1 MATSNSCIR
10 NKNFNNAQKRWSQHI
25 VASPYDDVC
34 VLLKYQTRRHSQ
46 DDLTLMTKIS
56 HIPPKTYSTLTHYHS
71 KTNNYNNSDN
81 NNNINNMYIDSVVL
95 AASNGGGGGG
105 HSSTKTNNNKNT
117 NNIINTNINN
127 NNENNKNINENQTF
141 EIQTVT
147 NTSGLTKNNNHL
159 PPYNRNNGNQVALDV
174 CCGRGNGYIQKPS
187 QQQQQQQQQTDFN
200 SRHRRR
206 LIRPISCFEPG
217 DHKNKEL
224 MNDIIT
230 SCKLKNGFGPA
241 VQQQQTNSS
250 PTKRPL
256 SPDHPN
262 PALPITESP
271 SPAMNRMGWALRTLL
286 VADSSSCL
294 KDRKCAPGTELV
306 DWLVNLS
313 PIVHTRAQAA
323 GMWQALLE
331 EGILSHV
338 NKEQPFKDKC
348 FLYRFRVDE
357 EGTAGGHPSTD
368 DLNASNEHVREALS
382 SLLQRG
388 PDATLRMILR
398 KPSHERTPEEL
409 ELVFEELLH
418 IAALSHLSTIFSQGD
433 EGRSWYIILK
443 GSVDVVIHGKGTVA
457 TLKSGDDFG
466 KLALINDAPR
476 AATIVLKEN
485 NCHLLR
491 VDKEHF
497 NRILRDVEA
506 NTLRL
511 QEHGKDV
518 LVLERVA
525 KQRGQHSAFKY
536 TVMSGTPSKMLEHL
550 LETRLGSQVSV
561 IQFMQKWV
569 MAVRHAAFDEPS
581 VCDFIEELAAEVEAD
596 PELQEETSIIHNIL
610 TQMARYQD
618 DRNQNAGQKWKLPPN
633 GQPICLFSV
642 IFRVYCADHTYC
654 TLRFPLHTTA
664 EIIKACAADKLQLNR
679 GPEDL
684 CLVEVKSNGE
694 RSVFKDNDTPLSEQ
708 EGPTEG
714 IEIDLELLSTKELA
728 YYITTF
734 DWDLFWAVHEYEL
747 LYHTFGRHH
756 FGKIT
761 ANLDVFLRRFNELQY
776 WIVTEIVSTS
786 SMSKRVGLLRN
797 CKEYQNLNAFFAI
810 VMGLSNMAVSRLQQ
824 TWEKI
829 PSKFRKLYQEFE
841 ALIDP
846 SRNHRAYRV
855 FVGKL
860 QPPLIPFMPLL
871 LKDMTFAHEGNKTS
885 LDGLVNFEK
894 MHMMAQ
900 TMRTLRFCRSRSLG
914 LEPPSPKRC
923 AALKKS
929 SKLKLANDKENNA
942 SINNAGGGIGVGFGG
957 RKENGHLAMKPPN
970 APPQNMRGGLR
981 VYKIVILEDS
991 YQQQAVIDG
1000 EAALLDILDTAG
1012 QVEFTAMRDQYMR
1025 CGEGFIICYSV
1036 IDRHSY
1042 EEASEYRKLIQRVS
1056 TEEGRNLANQFGCPF
1071 FETSAALRLYI
1082 DEAFYALVR
1091 EIRRK
1096 EKQKALGNGT
1106 SSEKLHSRR
1115 RSRWWRIRSIFALFF
1130 Y

>member
-1 MATSNSCIR
+1 MAMEWITAIDKRPCDRNLRDAELISCR
-10 NKNFNNAQKRWSQHI
+10 LRRVEPLCRLPGSALQQLAMCGFYEDLEKGVTLFRAGEQGRFWY
-25 VASPYDDVC
+25 A
-34 VLLKYQTRRHSQ
+34 VLGGSLEVRYHAPDTDGKTPVTLCNLGVGATFGESILH
-46 DDLTLMTKIS
+46 DL
-56 HIPPKTYSTLTHYHS
+56 PRDST
-71 KTNNYNNSDN
+71 
-81 NNNINNMYIDSVVL
+81 VV
-95 AASNGGGGGG
+95 
-105 HSSTKTNNNKNT
+105 TKTT
-117 NNIINTNINN
+117 C
-127 NNENNKNINENQTF
+127 ELLRVE
-141 EIQTVT
+141 
-147 NTSGLTKNNNHL
+147 
-159 PPYNRNNGNQVALDV
+159 
-174 CCGRGNGYIQKPS
+174 
-187 QQQQQQQQQTDFN
+187 QQDF
-200 SRHRRR
+200 R
-206 LIRPISCFEPG
+206 LIWE
-217 DHKNKEL
+217 KNKEL

-230 SCKLKNGFGPA
+230 NCKLKNGFGAAMSAAPA
-241 VQQQQTNSS
+241 S

-271 SPAMNRMGWALRTLL
+271 SPAMSRMGWALRTLL
-286 VADSSSCL
+286 VTDSSSCL
-294 KDRKCAPGTELV
+294 KDRKVSGKLIRKCAPGTELV
-306 DWLVNLS
+306 DWLLNLS

-331 EGILSHV
+331 EGVLSHV

-357 EGTAGGHPSTD
+357 EGTSGGAPQTD
-368 DLNASNEHVREALS
+368 DVNASNDHVREALGT
-382 SLLQRG
+382 LFQRG

-398 KPSHERTPEEL
+398 KPSHERSPEEL

-418 IAALSHLSTIFSQGD
+418 IAALSHLSTSIKRELASIIVFESHAQAGTILFNQGD
-433 EGRSWYIILK
+433 EGRSWYILLK

-457 TLKSGDDFG
+457 TLKTGDDFG

-550 LETRLGSQVSV
+550 LETRLGGQVV
-561 IQFMQKWV
+561 GIDPFLDDFLLTHIVFMPVVQLVDELVNYFHCENTGGGGGGGNTPEDREYNLNFKKRVVQFVQKWL
-569 MAVRHAAFDEPS
+569 MAVRHAAFEES
-581 VCDFIEELAAEVEAD
+581 VVCDFIEDLAADVEAD
-596 PELQEETSIIHNIL
+596 PDLNEETSVVHNIL
-610 TQMARYQD
+610 TQLSRYQE
-618 DRNQNAGQKWKLPPN
+618 DRTANAGQKWKLPPN
-633 GQPICLFSV
+633 GQPICLFSGNTTTSRTV
-642 IFRVYCADHTYC
+642 IRPDDDIIFRVYCADHTYC

-664 EIIKACAADKLQLNR
+664 GIIKACAADKLQLNR
-679 GPEDL
+679 GPDDL
-684 CLVEVKSNGE
+684 ALVEVKSNGE
-694 RSVFKDNDTPLSEQ
+694 RSKFKDNDVSIPTGLSLNGRLFVSVKDHLDALTPLPEQ

-714 IEIDLELLSTKELA
+714 VDVDLEIISTKELA
-728 YYITTF
+728 YHITIF

-747 LYHTFGRHH
+747 LYHTFGRYH

-786 SMSKRVGLLRN
+786 SMSKRVGLLRKFIKLAAY

-810 VMGLSNMAVSRLQQ
+810 VMGLSNMAVSRLQL
-824 TWEKI
+824 TWDKI
-829 PSKFRKLYQEFE
+829 PSKFRKLFQEFE

-860 QPPLIPFMPLL
+860 QPPVIPFMPLL

-900 TMRTLRFCRSRSLG
+900 TMRTIRFCRSRSLG
-914 LEPPSPKRC
+914 LEPPSPKTEGEIRSFISC
-923 AALKKS
+923 
-929 SKLKLANDKENNA
+929 
-942 SINNAGGGIGVGFGG
+942 
-957 RKENGHLAMKPPN
+957 
-970 APPQNMRGGLR
+970 LR
-981 VYKIVILEDS
+981 V
-991 YQQQAVIDG
+991 IDN
-1000 EAALLDILDTAG
+1000 
-1012 QVEFTAMRDQYMR
+1012 
-1025 CGEGFIICYSV
+1025 
-1036 IDRHSY
+1036 
-1042 EEASEYRKLIQRVS
+1042 QRVLTGMS
-1056 TEEGRNLANQFGCPF
+1056 QKIEPT
-1071 FETSAALRLYI
+1071 
-1082 DEAFYALVR
+1082 
-1091 EIRRK
+1091 RK
-1096 EKQKALGNGT
+1096 MN
-1106 SSEKLHSRR
+1106 
-1115 RSRWWRIRSIFALFF
+1115 
-1130 Y
+1130 

>member
-1 MATSNSCIR
+1 MAMEWITAMDKRPCDRNLRDVELISCR
-10 NKNFNNAQKRWSQHI
+10 LRRVEPLCRLPGSALQQLAMCGFYEDLEKGVTLFRAGEQGRFWYAVLGGSLEVRYHATDADGK
-25 VASPYDDVC
+25 SPVTLC
-34 VLLKYQTRRHSQ
+34 NLGVGATFGESILH
-46 DDLTLMTKIS
+46 DL
-56 HIPPKTYSTLTHYHS
+56 PRDST
-71 KTNNYNNSDN
+71 
-81 NNNINNMYIDSVVL
+81 VV
-95 AASNGGGGGG
+95 
-105 HSSTKTNNNKNT
+105 TKTT
-117 NNIINTNINN
+117 C
-127 NNENNKNINENQTF
+127 ELLRVE
-141 EIQTVT
+141 
-147 NTSGLTKNNNHL
+147 
-159 PPYNRNNGNQVALDV
+159 
-174 CCGRGNGYIQKPS
+174 
-187 QQQQQQQQQTDFN
+187 QQDF
-200 SRHRRR
+200 R
-206 LIRPISCFEPG
+206 LIWE
-217 DHKNKEL
+217 KNKEL

-241 VQQQQTNSS
+241 VQQQQQTNSS

-294 KDRKCAPGTELV
+294 KDRKVSGKLIRKCAPGTELV

-418 IAALSHLSTIFSQGD
+418 IAALSHLSTSIKRELSSIIVFESHAQAGTILFSQGD

-550 LETRLGSQVSV
+550 LETRLGSQVSGVDPFLDDFLLTHIVFMPVVQLVDELANYFHCDTNDGAQTPDDREYIVNFKKRV

-633 GQPICLFSV
+633 GQPICLFSGNLTPSKTV
-642 IFRVYCADHTYC
+642 IRPDDDIIFRVYCADHTYC

-694 RSVFKDNDTPLSEQ
+694 RSVFKDNDVSIPTGLSLNGRLFVSVKDHLDALTPLSEQ

-756 FGKIT
+756 FGKVSFFRFKLIMFYLVT
-761 ANLDVFLRRFNELQY
+761 ISVEQIGASNIKKKIKKKSNLTCNR
-776 WIVTEIVSTS
+776 I
-786 SMSKRVGLLRN
+786 
-797 CKEYQNLNAFFAI
+797 CKQNLVKSI
-810 VMGLSNMAVSRLQQ
+810 KYK
-824 TWEKI
+824 T
-829 PSKFRKLYQEFE
+829 KLT
-841 ALIDP
+841 
-846 SRNHRAYRV
+846 S
-855 FVGKL
+855 
-860 QPPLIPFMPLL
+860 PLL
-871 LKDMTFAHEGNKTS
+871 QIFSQD
-885 LDGLVNFEK
+885 
-894 MHMMAQ
+894 
-900 TMRTLRFCRSRSLG
+900 
-914 LEPPSPKRC
+914 
-923 AALKKS
+923 
-929 SKLKLANDKENNA
+929 
-942 SINNAGGGIGVGFGG
+942 
-957 RKENGHLAMKPPN
+957 
-970 APPQNMRGGLR
+970 
-981 VYKIVILEDS
+981 IV
-991 YQQQAVIDG
+991 
-1000 EAALLDILDTAG
+1000 
-1012 QVEFTAMRDQYMR
+1012 
-1025 CGEGFIICYSV
+1025 
-1036 IDRHSY
+1036 
-1042 EEASEYRKLIQRVS
+1042 
-1056 TEEGRNLANQFGCPF
+1056 
-1071 FETSAALRLYI
+1071 
-1082 DEAFYALVR
+1082 
-1091 EIRRK
+1091 
-1096 EKQKALGNGT
+1096 
-1106 SSEKLHSRR
+1106 
-1115 RSRWWRIRSIFALFF
+1115 W
-1130 Y
+1130 

>member
-10 NKNFNNAQKRWSQHI
+10 NKNSNNAQKRWSQHI

-95 AASNGGGGGG
+95 AASNGGGGG
-105 HSSTKTNNNKNT
+105 HSSTKTNNNNNKNT
-117 NNIINTNINN
+117 NNIINTNIKN
-127 NNENNKNINENQTF
+127 NNENNKNINDNQTY

-174 CCGRGNGYIQKPS
+174 CCGRGNGYIQKPP
-187 QQQQQQQQQTDFN
+187 QQQQQQQQTDFN

-241 VQQQQTNSS
+241 VQQQQQTNSS

-294 KDRKCAPGTELV
+294 KDRKVSGKLIRKCAPGTELV

-418 IAALSHLSTIFSQGD
+418 IAALSHLSTSIKRELSSIIVFESHAQAGTILFSQGD

-550 LETRLGSQVSV
+550 LETRLGSQVSGVDPFLDDFLLTHIVFMPVVQLVDELANYFHCDTNDGAQTPDDREYIVNFKKRV

-633 GQPICLFSV
+633 GQPICLFSGNLTPSKTV
-642 IFRVYCADHTYC
+642 IRPDDDIIFRVYCADHTYC

-694 RSVFKDNDTPLSEQ
+694 RSVFKDNDVSIPTGLSLNGRLFVSVKDHLDALTPLSEQ

-756 FGKIT
+756 FGKP
-761 ANLDVFLRRFNELQY
+761 
-776 WIVTEIVSTS
+776 
-786 SMSKRVGLLRN
+786 G
-797 CKEYQNLNAFFAI
+797 
-810 VMGLSNMAVSRLQQ
+810 
-824 TWEKI
+824 
-829 PSKFRKLYQEFE
+829 
-841 ALIDP
+841 
-846 SRNHRAYRV
+846 YRV
-855 FVGKL
+855 
-860 QPPLIPFMPLL
+860 
-871 LKDMTFAHEGNKTS
+871 
-885 LDGLVNFEK
+885 
-894 MHMMAQ
+894 
-900 TMRTLRFCRSRSLG
+900 
-914 LEPPSPKRC
+914 
-923 AALKKS
+923 
-929 SKLKLANDKENNA
+929 
-942 SINNAGGGIGVGFGG
+942 
-957 RKENGHLAMKPPN
+957 
-970 APPQNMRGGLR
+970 
-981 VYKIVILEDS
+981 
-991 YQQQAVIDG
+991 
-1000 EAALLDILDTAG
+1000 
-1012 QVEFTAMRDQYMR
+1012 
-1025 CGEGFIICYSV
+1025 
-1036 IDRHSY
+1036 
-1042 EEASEYRKLIQRVS
+1042 VS
-1056 TEEGRNLANQFGCPF
+1056 F
-1071 FETSAALRLYI
+1071 
-1082 DEAFYALVR
+1082 
-1091 EIRRK
+1091 K
-1096 EKQKALGNGT
+1096 
-1106 SSEKLHSRR
+1106 
-1115 RSRWWRIRSIFALFF
+1115 
-1130 Y
+1130 

>member
-1 MATSNSCIR
+1 MAAGTKSGSSKQC
-10 NKNFNNAQKRWSQHI
+10 WPSDHI
-25 VASPYDDVC
+25 IASTYDHVC
-34 VLLKYQTRRHSQ
+34 VLVNYQRLHHSQ
-46 DDLTLMTKIS
+46 DNIHKLFKHETNETNSSRVLADTSANITNN
-56 HIPPKTYSTLTHYHS
+56 TLTQ
-71 KTNNYNNSDN
+71 
-81 NNNINNMYIDSVVL
+81 SV
-95 AASNGGGGGG
+95 
-105 HSSTKTNNNKNT
+105 NT
-117 NNIINTNINN
+117 RA
-127 NNENNKNINENQTF
+127 
-141 EIQTVT
+141 
-147 NTSGLTKNNNHL
+147 
-159 PPYNRNNGNQVALDV
+159 NRQHKRAM
-174 CCGRGNGYIQKPS
+174 
-187 QQQQQQQQQTDFN
+187 
-200 SRHRRR
+200 
-206 LIRPISCFEPG
+206 RPVSAYEPN

-224 MNDIIT
+224 MNDIIN
-230 SCKLKNGFGPA
+230 SCKLKNGFGPSVSA
-241 VQQQQTNSS
+241 TNTS

-286 VADSSSCL
+286 VADNSSCL
-294 KDRKCAPGTELV
+294 KDRKVSGKLIRKCAPGTEFV

-357 EGTAGGHPSTD
+357 DGTAGTPSTED
-368 DLNASNEHVREALS
+368 INAANEQIRESLSALF
-382 SLLQRG
+382 QRG

-398 KPSHERTPEEL
+398 KPSHERTTEEL

-418 IAALSHLSTIFSQGD
+418 IAALSHLSTSIKRELSSIIVFESHAQAGTILFSQGD

-536 TVMSGTPSKMLEHL
+536 TVMSGTPAKMLEHL
-550 LETRLGSQVSV
+550 LETRLGNQVGGVDPFLDDFLLTHIFILNLLCTFHCDVSDGSQTPEEREYIMNFKKRV

-581 VCDFIEELAAEVEAD
+581 VCDFIEDLAAEVEAD
-596 PELQEETSIIHNIL
+596 PELHEETSIIHNIL
-610 TQMARYQD
+610 TQMSRYQD
-618 DRNQNAGQKWKLPPN
+618 DRNQNTGQKWKLPPN
-633 GQPICLFSV
+633 GQPICLFSGNMTPSKTV
-642 IFRVYCADHTYC
+642 IRPDDDIIFRVYCADHTYC

-684 CLVEVKSNGE
+684 CLVEIKSNGE
-694 RSVFKDNDTPLSEQ
+694 RSVFKDNDVSIPTGLSLNGRLFVSTKDHLDALTPLPEQ
-708 EGPTEG
+708 EGATEAPEVDV
-714 IEIDLELLSTKELA
+714 EIFSTKELA
-728 YYITTF
+728 YYITIF

-776 WIVTEIVSTS
+776 WIVTEIVVTPSI
-786 SMSKRVGLLRN
+786 SKRVALLRKFIKLAAY
-797 CKEYQNLNAFFAI
+797 CKEYQNLNAFFAV

-824 TWEKI
+824 TWDKI

-914 LEPPSPKRC
+914 LEPPSPKSEGDVRPYISC
-923 AALKKS
+923 
-929 SKLKLANDKENNA
+929 
-942 SINNAGGGIGVGFGG
+942 
-957 RKENGHLAMKPPN
+957 
-970 APPQNMRGGLR
+970 LR
-981 VYKIVILEDS
+981 V
-991 YQQQAVIDG
+991 IDNQRV
-1000 EAALLDILDTAG
+1000 L
-1012 QVEFTAMRDQYMR
+1012 TAMSQKI
-1025 CGEGFIICYSV
+1025 EPT
-1036 IDRHSY
+1036 
-1042 EEASEYRKLIQRVS
+1042 RKL
-1056 TEEGRNLANQFGCPF
+1056 
-1071 FETSAALRLYI
+1071 
-1082 DEAFYALVR
+1082 
-1091 EIRRK
+1091 
-1096 EKQKALGNGT
+1096 
-1106 SSEKLHSRR
+1106 
-1115 RSRWWRIRSIFALFF
+1115 
-1130 Y
+1130 

>member
-10 NKNFNNAQKRWSQHI
+10 NKNSNNAQKRWSQHI

-95 AASNGGGGGG
+95 AASNGGGGG
-105 HSSTKTNNNKNT
+105 HSSTKTNNNNNKNT
-117 NNIINTNINN
+117 NNIINTNIKN
-127 NNENNKNINENQTF
+127 NNENNKNINDNQTY

-174 CCGRGNGYIQKPS
+174 CCGRGNGYIQKPP
-187 QQQQQQQQQTDFN
+187 QQQQQQQQTDFN

-241 VQQQQTNSS
+241 VQQQQQTNSS

-294 KDRKCAPGTELV
+294 KDRKVSGKLIRKCAPGTELV

-418 IAALSHLSTIFSQGD
+418 IAALSHLSTSIKRELSSIIVFESHAQAGTILFSQGD

-550 LETRLGSQVSV
+550 LETRLGSQVSGVDPFLDDFLLTHIVFMPVVQLVDELANYFHCDTNDGAQTPDDREYIVNFKKRV

-633 GQPICLFSV
+633 GQPICLFSGNLTPSKTV
-642 IFRVYCADHTYC
+642 IRPDDDIIFRVYCADHTYC

-694 RSVFKDNDTPLSEQ
+694 RSVFKDNDVSIPTGLSLNGRLFVSVKDHLDALTPLSEQ

-756 FGKIT
+756 FGKVSFFRFKLIMFYLVT
-761 ANLDVFLRRFNELQY
+761 ISVEQIGASNIKKKIKKKSNLTCNR
-776 WIVTEIVSTS
+776 I
-786 SMSKRVGLLRN
+786 
-797 CKEYQNLNAFFAI
+797 CKQNLVKSI
-810 VMGLSNMAVSRLQQ
+810 KYK
-824 TWEKI
+824 T
-829 PSKFRKLYQEFE
+829 KLT
-841 ALIDP
+841 
-846 SRNHRAYRV
+846 S
-855 FVGKL
+855 
-860 QPPLIPFMPLL
+860 PLL
-871 LKDMTFAHEGNKTS
+871 QIFSQD
-885 LDGLVNFEK
+885 
-894 MHMMAQ
+894 
-900 TMRTLRFCRSRSLG
+900 
-914 LEPPSPKRC
+914 
-923 AALKKS
+923 
-929 SKLKLANDKENNA
+929 
-942 SINNAGGGIGVGFGG
+942 
-957 RKENGHLAMKPPN
+957 
-970 APPQNMRGGLR
+970 
-981 VYKIVILEDS
+981 IV
-991 YQQQAVIDG
+991 
-1000 EAALLDILDTAG
+1000 
-1012 QVEFTAMRDQYMR
+1012 
-1025 CGEGFIICYSV
+1025 
-1036 IDRHSY
+1036 
-1042 EEASEYRKLIQRVS
+1042 
-1056 TEEGRNLANQFGCPF
+1056 
-1071 FETSAALRLYI
+1071 
-1082 DEAFYALVR
+1082 
-1091 EIRRK
+1091 
-1096 EKQKALGNGT
+1096 
-1106 SSEKLHSRR
+1106 
-1115 RSRWWRIRSIFALFF
+1115 W
-1130 Y
+1130 

>member
-1 MATSNSCIR
+1 MAMEWITAMDKRPCDRNLRDVELISCR
-10 NKNFNNAQKRWSQHI
+10 LRRVEPLCRLPGSALQQLAMCGFYEDLEKGVTLFRAGEQGRFWYAVLGGSLEVRYH
-25 VASPYDDVC
+25 ASDANEGKSPVTLC
-34 VLLKYQTRRHSQ
+34 NLGVGATFGESILH
-46 DDLTLMTKIS
+46 DL
-56 HIPPKTYSTLTHYHS
+56 PRDST
-71 KTNNYNNSDN
+71 
-81 NNNINNMYIDSVVL
+81 VV
-95 AASNGGGGGG
+95 
-105 HSSTKTNNNKNT
+105 TKTT
-117 NNIINTNINN
+117 C
-127 NNENNKNINENQTF
+127 ELLRVE
-141 EIQTVT
+141 
-147 NTSGLTKNNNHL
+147 
-159 PPYNRNNGNQVALDV
+159 
-174 CCGRGNGYIQKPS
+174 
-187 QQQQQQQQQTDFN
+187 QQDF
-200 SRHRRR
+200 R
-206 LIRPISCFEPG
+206 LIWE
-217 DHKNKEL
+217 KNKEL

-230 SCKLKNGFGPA
+230 SCKFKNGFGPNT
-241 VQQQQTNSS
+241 QQQQQQQQQQSNSS

-286 VADSSSCL
+286 VADNSSCL
-294 KDRKCAPGTELV
+294 KDRKVSGKLIRKCAPGTEFV
-306 DWLVNLS
+306 DWLVNLA

-331 EGILSHV
+331 EGVLSHV

-357 EGTAGGHPSTD
+357 EGTAGGSPSAD
-368 DLNASNEHVREALS
+368 DINAANEHIRENLS
-382 SLLQRG
+382 NLFQRG

-418 IAALSHLSTIFSQGD
+418 IAALSHLSTSIKRELSSIIVFEAHAQAGTILFSQGD

-550 LETRLGSQVSV
+550 LETRLGGQISGVDPFLDDFLLTHIVFMPVVQLVDELANYFHCDSHDGSQTPEERDYIINFKKRV

-581 VCDFIEELAAEVEAD
+581 VCDFIEDLAAEVEAD
-596 PELQEETSIIHNIL
+596 PELHEETSIIHNIL

-633 GQPICLFSV
+633 GQPICLFSGNITPSKTV
-642 IFRVYCADHTYC
+642 IRPDDDIIFRVYCADHTYC

-694 RSVFKDNDTPLSEQ
+694 RSVFKDNDVSIPTGLSLNGRLFVSVKDHIDGLTPLPEQ

-714 IEIDLELLSTKELA
+714 IDMDLEMLSTKELA
-728 YYITTF
+728 YHITIF

-756 FGKIT
+756 FGKP
-761 ANLDVFLRRFNELQY
+761 
-776 WIVTEIVSTS
+776 
-786 SMSKRVGLLRN
+786 G
-797 CKEYQNLNAFFAI
+797 
-810 VMGLSNMAVSRLQQ
+810 
-824 TWEKI
+824 
-829 PSKFRKLYQEFE
+829 
-841 ALIDP
+841 
-846 SRNHRAYRV
+846 YRV
-855 FVGKL
+855 VSSITKKKNKNCYCQYVRLCLCFRYKMSNATTTTT
-860 QPPLIPFMPLL
+860 ITIHPLL
-871 LKDMTFAHEGNKTS
+871 LPNALILLTRKKYENKLPAPHKTT
-885 LDGLVNFEK
+885 K
-894 MHMMAQ
+894 TTIMA
-900 TMRTLRFCRSRSLG
+900 
-914 LEPPSPKRC
+914 
-923 AALKKS
+923 AKKS
-929 SKLKLANDKENNA
+929 
-942 SINNAGGGIGVGFGG
+942 I
-957 RKENGHLAMKPPN
+957 
-970 APPQNMRGGLR
+970 
-981 VYKIVILEDS
+981 
-991 YQQQAVIDG
+991 
-1000 EAALLDILDTAG
+1000 
-1012 QVEFTAMRDQYMR
+1012 
-1025 CGEGFIICYSV
+1025 
-1036 IDRHSY
+1036 
-1042 EEASEYRKLIQRVS
+1042 
-1056 TEEGRNLANQFGCPF
+1056 
-1071 FETSAALRLYI
+1071 
-1082 DEAFYALVR
+1082 
-1091 EIRRK
+1091 
-1096 EKQKALGNGT
+1096 
-1106 SSEKLHSRR
+1106 
-1115 RSRWWRIRSIFALFF
+1115 
-1130 Y
+1130 

>member
-1 MATSNSCIR
+1 MAMEWITAMDKRPCDRNLRDVELISCR
-10 NKNFNNAQKRWSQHI
+10 LRRVEPLCRLPGSALQQLAMCGFYEDLEKGVTLFRAGEQGRFWYAVLGGSLEVRYHATDADGK
-25 VASPYDDVC
+25 SPVTLC
-34 VLLKYQTRRHSQ
+34 NLGVGATFGESILH
-46 DDLTLMTKIS
+46 DL
-56 HIPPKTYSTLTHYHS
+56 PRDST
-71 KTNNYNNSDN
+71 
-81 NNNINNMYIDSVVL
+81 VV
-95 AASNGGGGGG
+95 
-105 HSSTKTNNNKNT
+105 TKTT
-117 NNIINTNINN
+117 C
-127 NNENNKNINENQTF
+127 ELLRVE
-141 EIQTVT
+141 
-147 NTSGLTKNNNHL
+147 
-159 PPYNRNNGNQVALDV
+159 
-174 CCGRGNGYIQKPS
+174 
-187 QQQQQQQQQTDFN
+187 QQDF
-200 SRHRRR
+200 R
-206 LIRPISCFEPG
+206 LIWEAPKNHYNCNFETHCPQG
-217 DHKNKEL
+217 CMKNKEL

-241 VQQQQTNSS
+241 VQQQQQTNSS

-294 KDRKCAPGTELV
+294 KDRKVSGKLIRKCAPGTELV

-418 IAALSHLSTIFSQGD
+418 IAALSHLSTSIKRELSSIIVFESHAQAGTILFSQGD

-550 LETRLGSQVSV
+550 LETRLGSQVSGVDPFLDDFLLTHIVFMPVVQLVDELANYFHCDTNDGAQTPDDREYIVNFKKRV

-633 GQPICLFSV
+633 GQPICLFSGNLTPSKTV
-642 IFRVYCADHTYC
+642 IRPDDDIIFRVYCADHTYC

-694 RSVFKDNDTPLSEQ
+694 RSVFKDNDVSIPTGLSLNGRLFVSVKDHLDALTPLSEQ

-756 FGKIT
+756 FGKVSFFRFKLIMFYLVT
-761 ANLDVFLRRFNELQY
+761 ISVEQIGASNIKKKIKKKSNLTCNR
-776 WIVTEIVSTS
+776 I
-786 SMSKRVGLLRN
+786 
-797 CKEYQNLNAFFAI
+797 CKQNLVKSI
-810 VMGLSNMAVSRLQQ
+810 KYK
-824 TWEKI
+824 T
-829 PSKFRKLYQEFE
+829 KLT
-841 ALIDP
+841 
-846 SRNHRAYRV
+846 S
-855 FVGKL
+855 
-860 QPPLIPFMPLL
+860 PLL
-871 LKDMTFAHEGNKTS
+871 QIFSQD
-885 LDGLVNFEK
+885 
-894 MHMMAQ
+894 
-900 TMRTLRFCRSRSLG
+900 
-914 LEPPSPKRC
+914 
-923 AALKKS
+923 
-929 SKLKLANDKENNA
+929 
-942 SINNAGGGIGVGFGG
+942 
-957 RKENGHLAMKPPN
+957 
-970 APPQNMRGGLR
+970 
-981 VYKIVILEDS
+981 IV
-991 YQQQAVIDG
+991 
-1000 EAALLDILDTAG
+1000 
-1012 QVEFTAMRDQYMR
+1012 
-1025 CGEGFIICYSV
+1025 
-1036 IDRHSY
+1036 
-1042 EEASEYRKLIQRVS
+1042 
-1056 TEEGRNLANQFGCPF
+1056 
-1071 FETSAALRLYI
+1071 
-1082 DEAFYALVR
+1082 
-1091 EIRRK
+1091 
-1096 EKQKALGNGT
+1096 
-1106 SSEKLHSRR
+1106 
-1115 RSRWWRIRSIFALFF
+1115 W
-1130 Y
+1130 